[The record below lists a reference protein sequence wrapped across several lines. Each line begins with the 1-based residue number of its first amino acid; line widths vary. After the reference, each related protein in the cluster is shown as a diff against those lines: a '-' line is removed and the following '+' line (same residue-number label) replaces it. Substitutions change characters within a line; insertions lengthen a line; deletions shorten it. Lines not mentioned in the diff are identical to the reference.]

1 MKKLFIVLF
10 FISVSISAAR
20 SQELAVKAEADFVSS
35 YIWRGLSVGPASIQP
50 GISLSAG
57 DFTVG
62 VWGSSSFN
70 GTWREFDL
78 YAKYSIGNFSLLLTD
93 YFLPHDLPDGEKIS
107 YFDYSEHVVEATLG
121 YTFGESFPLSLVW
134 NTNFIGDE
142 DYSTYFE
149 ASYSIP
155 TSFANIDLIIGAT
168 PKAGFYSDGL
178 AIVVTSIKASKEI
191 VINDNFSLPVYTQAI
206 LNPDSR
212 DVFLVFGM
220 KL

>member
-35 YIWRGLSVGPASIQP
+35 YIWRGLYVGPASIQP

>member
-1 MKKLFIVLF
+1 MKKLFIILF
-10 FISVSISAAR
+10 FISVYLSAVR
-20 SQELAVKAEADFVSS
+20 SQEVVVKAEADFVSS
-35 YIWRGLSVGPASIQP
+35 YIWRGLYVGPASIQP

-78 YAKYSIGNFSLLLTD
+78 YAKYSIGNLSILLTD

-134 NTNFIGDE
+134 NTNFIGDD

-155 TSFANIDLIIGAT
+155 TSFATIDLIIGAT
-168 PKAGFYSDGL
+168 PKAGFYSDGF
-178 AIVVTSIKASKEI
+178 AVVVTSIKASKEI
-191 VINDNFSLPVYTQAI
+191 VINDKFSLPVYTQAI

>member
-1 MKKLFIVLF
+1 M
-10 FISVSISAAR
+10 
-20 SQELAVKAEADFVSS
+20 SS
-35 YIWRGLSVGPASIQP
+35 YIWRGLYVGPASIQP

-155 TSFANIDLIIGAT
+155 TSFATIDLIIGAT

>member
-1 MKKLFIVLF
+1 MKKLFIILF
-10 FISVSISAAR
+10 FISVYLSAVR
-20 SQELAVKAEADFVSS
+20 SQEVVVKAEADFVSS
-35 YIWRGLSVGPASIQP
+35 YIWRGLYVGPASIQP

-155 TSFANIDLIIGAT
+155 SSFANIDLIIGAT
-168 PKAGFYSDGL
+168 PKAGFYSDGF
-178 AIVVTSIKASKEI
+178 AVVVTSIKASKEI
-191 VINDNFSLPVYTQAI
+191 VINDKFSLPVYTQAI

-212 DVFLVFGM
+212 DVFIVLGM

>member
-1 MKKLFIVLF
+1 MKKLFIILF
-10 FISVSISAAR
+10 FISVSLSAVR
-20 SQELAVKAEADFVSS
+20 SQEVVVKAEADFVSS
-35 YIWRGLSVGPASIQP
+35 YIWRGLYVGPASIQP

-78 YAKYSIGNFSLLLTD
+78 YAKYSIGNLSILLTD

-134 NTNFIGDE
+134 NTNFIGDD

-168 PKAGFYSDGL
+168 PKAGFYSDGF
-178 AIVVTSIKASKEI
+178 AVVVTSIKASKEI
-191 VINDNFSLPVYTQAI
+191 VINDKFSLPVYTQAI

-212 DVFLVFGM
+212 DVFIVFGM

>member
-35 YIWRGLSVGPASIQP
+35 YIWRGLYVGPASIQP

-155 TSFANIDLIIGAT
+155 SSFANIDLIIGAT

-191 VINDNFSLPVYTQAI
+191 VINDNFSIPVYTQAI
-206 LNPDSR
+206 LNPNSR

>member
-1 MKKLFIVLF
+1 MKKLFIILF
-10 FISVSISAAR
+10 FISVYLSAVR
-20 SQELAVKAEADFVSS
+20 SQEVVVKAEADFVSS
-35 YIWRGLSVGPASIQP
+35 YIWRGLYVGPASIQP

-78 YAKYSIGNFSLLLTD
+78 YAKYSIGNLSILLTD

-134 NTNFIGDE
+134 NTNFIGDD

-168 PKAGFYSDGL
+168 PKAGFYSDGF
-178 AIVVTSIKASKEI
+178 AVVVTSIKASKEI
-191 VINDNFSLPVYTQAI
+191 VINDKFSLPVYTQAI

>member
-1 MKKLFIVLF
+1 MKKLFIILF
-10 FISVSISAAR
+10 FISVSISAVR
-20 SQELAVKAEADFVSS
+20 SQEVVVKAEADFVSS
-35 YIWRGLSVGPASIQP
+35 YVWRGLYVGPASIQP

-78 YAKYSIGNFSLLLTD
+78 YAKYSIGNLSILLTD

-134 NTNFIGDE
+134 NTNFIGDD

-168 PKAGFYSDGL
+168 PKAGFYSDGF
-178 AIVVTSIKASKEI
+178 AVVVTSIKASKEI
-191 VINDNFSLPVYTQAI
+191 VINDKFSLPVYTQAI